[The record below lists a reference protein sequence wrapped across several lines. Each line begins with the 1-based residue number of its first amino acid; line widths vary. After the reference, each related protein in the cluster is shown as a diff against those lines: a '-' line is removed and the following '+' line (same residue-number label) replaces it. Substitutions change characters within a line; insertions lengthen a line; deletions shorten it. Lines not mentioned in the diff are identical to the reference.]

1 MAKVALVVEV
11 TLKEGAHAAFDAI
24 IRGHAA
30 GTLAEEPG
38 CERFDVIQ
46 PQNADGT
53 PDLSRVMLYEVYAN
67 DAAFEAHKANP
78 RLQRTRAAYAD
89 LITGRTIHVCT
100 LA

>member
-1 MAKVALVVEV
+1 MAKVALVVEFA
-11 TLKEGAHAAFDAI
+11 LKPGTHAAFDRV
-24 IRGHAA
+24 IREHAA

-53 PDLSRVMLYEVYAN
+53 ADLSRVMLYEVYAD

-89 LITGRTIHVCT
+89 LITGRSIQVCA